1 MNQKTIK
8 IVLSILLLLCLAP
21 MPYGYYELVRWISAV
36 AFAYL
41 GYSVLEQNEE
51 TLPWVFFGLAILFQ
65 PFIKIA
71 LGRDLWNLV
80 DVVVAAF
87 LVWTMINR
95 KNNNV
100 IA

>member
-41 GYSVLEQNEE
+41 GYSALEQNEE

-87 LVWTMINR
+87 LVWTMVKR
-95 KNNNV
+95 KNV
-100 IA
+100 K